1 MDIFGL
7 IKQKSDEDTIIRNL
21 LEEKERLLKREEKRL
36 KHQTERKRIYR
47 EKVKKKQIEDKKKI
61 KQPSANTRTAPKI
74 TMIDHI
80 IDDFLRENVIKSK
93 IENRSEIMN
102 ERIRSVIPYSC
113 KKKKGKFDNVIIISF
128 KYNDNWIDWLEVKR
142 EGSDPDGFGLFACQ
156 YIREGM
162 MFSVYDGI
170 KKDVK
175 PVGHQYAVQYNLKK
189 ESEPKYLLVD
199 VSGKTGKWIPCKDE
213 IYCGGHMINNAQQNN
228 DRKSPNAWLDN
239 ELGITAKRDIK
250 AGEEILMNYNYDS
263 EDDTIH
269 TGRRKKKRKKNIL
282 WEDNKHFLCE
292 V

>member
-1 MDIFGL
+1 MNILNL
-7 IKQKSDEDTIIRNL
+7 IQQKSEDDTILRNL
-21 LEEKERLLKREEKRL
+21 LEENQRLLKREAERL
-36 KHQTERKRIYR
+36 KHQAERKRKYR
-47 EKVKKKQIEDKKKI
+47 EKVKNKQIEDEKKL

-228 DRKSPNAWLDN
+228 DRKPPNAWLDN

-250 AGEEILMNYNYDS
+250 AGEEILINYNYDS

-269 TGRRKKKRKKNIL
+269 TGRRKKKKKNIL
-282 WEDNKHFLCE
+282 LEDNKHFLCE